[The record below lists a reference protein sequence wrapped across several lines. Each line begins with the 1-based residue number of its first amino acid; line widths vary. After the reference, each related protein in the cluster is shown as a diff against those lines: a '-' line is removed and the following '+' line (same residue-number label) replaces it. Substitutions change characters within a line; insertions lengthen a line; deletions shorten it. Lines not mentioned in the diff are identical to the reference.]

1 VSITLVWRT
10 DVHLSDNPPSSRKDD
25 WTSTVLDKLRQ
36 VGVVAAK
43 VQAAAVLDGG
53 DFFHVKSPSRNTH
66 DLIRRTAEVHAAYPC
81 PVYAN
86 VGNHDCVYGDYGYL
100 DQQPLGVLFSTGVFR
115 RLYDEHEAVFV
126 QDGFK
131 VRVVGVPY
139 HGTQYDLDRF
149 RRIRKG
155 DEDVLV
161 CVAHVLA
168 SARGGSMFEG
178 EDILSYDALPAFE
191 PDLFCFLP
199 GTAVTDWSGRVL
211 PIEGVTESLALQGR
225 GGPVAV
231 EKVHPVRVVDED
243 VFTFDVE
250 GVPSALIPGV
260 TGEHPFW
267 VAKGLQCTLPSRATR
282 RCHPDK
288 VRTSHPCATCND
300 FPQVVAAWHGASSV
314 EGGDYMAIP
323 FPKVPPD
330 AVAAHG
336 LARLLGYYLAEGHL
350 IRNRA
355 GEPVAGVGWS
365 FHAEEHTLHQD
376 VHDLVQEHFGLETKQ
391 HSLEKYGNRSMQVC
405 AYGKDIT
412 QFFHKHGGCGAAKK
426 VMSSWVW
433 GLSASSRIELLVGWL
448 LGDGH
453 ARSVKSEVIGC
464 TVSPSLASQMFLLAL
479 SVGFRPY
486 YTIRPART
494 GVAMPGGYTSD
505 TLPAHILTFYGDD
518 AEALSHRMGVQPPPR
533 SKTKVE
539 GFFHDG
545 LFWRRVRGVQRRH
558 YNGPV
563 YNMRTSTQEYTAGL
577 LLTHNCFGHWHKD
590 QGVEV
595 VNGKTIVNIGS
606 LTRGSLSQD
615 EVDRK
620 PACAVM
626 TFAPNQTPQ
635 VRVVRLRVA
644 PANEV
649 FDVAGRDR
657 AVARASTVD
666 TFAESVRARLT
677 SERGRDVADIVAGL
691 DVPNAIRER
700 VLLYLERAG
709 G

>member
-1 VSITLVWRT
+1 MPVRLVWRT
-10 DVHLSDNPPSSRKDD
+10 DVHMADRGPESRTDNWP
-25 WTSTVLDKLRQ
+25 TTVLDKLGQ
-36 VGVVAAK
+36 VRTVAEK
-43 VQAAAVLDGG
+43 VGAAAILDGG
-53 DFFHVKSPSRNTH
+53 DFFHVKSPSRNSH
-66 DLIRRTAEVHAAYPC
+66 ALVQMTAEHHADYPC
-81 PVYAN
+81 PVYCTP
-86 VGNHDCVYGDYGYL
+86 GNHDCTYGDYSFL
-100 DQQPLGVLFSTGVFR
+100 PQQPLGVLYSTGVFK
-115 RLYDEHEAVFV
+115 RLYDQHDAVFE
-126 QDGFK
+126 QDGVK

-139 HGTQYDLDRF
+139 HGTKYDLDRF
-149 RRIRKG
+149 RAIKKG
-155 DEDVLV
+155 DEQHLV

-168 SARGGSMFEG
+168 SEKGGTMFEG
-178 EDILSYDALPAFE
+178 EDIVRYSDLLDTA
-191 PDLFCFLP
+191 PDLYCFLP
-199 GTAVTDWSGRVL
+199 GTVVTDWNGRVL

-267 VAKGLQCTLPSRATR
+267 VAKGLRCALPSRATR

-288 VRTSHPCATCND
+288 VRTSHPCATCMD
-300 FPQVVAAWHGASSV
+300 SPQVVAAWHGASSV
-314 EGGDYMAIP
+314 EEGDYMAIP

-330 AVAAHG
+330 AVSAHG

-350 IRNRA
+350 VRNRA

-376 VHDLVQEHFGLETKQ
+376 VRDLVQEHFGLDTKQ
-391 HSLEKYGNRSMQVC
+391 HSLEKYGNKAVQIC
-405 AYGKDIT
+405 AYGKDIA
-412 QFFHKHGGCGAAKK
+412 QFFHEHGGCGAAEK

-433 GLSASSRIELLVGWL
+433 GLSASSRTELLVGWL

-453 ARSVKSEVIGC
+453 ARSVKTEVTGC
-464 TVSPSLASQMFLLAL
+464 TVSPSLASQLFLLAL

-494 GVAMPGGYTSD
+494 AVPMPGGYTSD

-518 AEALSHRMGVQPPPR
+518 AEALSHRMGVQPLPR

-590 QGVEV
+590 QGVTTL
-595 VNGKTIVNIGS
+595 GDKTFVNIGS

-615 EVDRK
+615 EVERQ
-620 PACAVM
+620 PACAVLSFM
-626 TFAPNQTPQ
+626 PEGRD
-635 VRVVRLRVA
+635 VRVVRLKVK
-644 PANEV
+644 PADEV
-649 FDVAGRDR
+649 FDVERRQRVETRRMEMDAFVSTLRDTLSQEASGDIAG
-657 AVARASTVD
+657 
-666 TFAESVRARLT
+666 
-677 SERGRDVADIVAGL
+677 IVAGMS
-691 DVPNAIRER
+691 DVPEQVRER
-700 VLLYLERAG
+700 ALTYLERVN
-709 G
+709 

>member
-1 VSITLVWRT
+1 MPVRLVWRT
-10 DVHLSDNPPSSRKDD
+10 DVHMADRGPESRTDD
-25 WTSTVLDKLRQ
+25 WPTTVLDKLGQ
-36 VGVVAAK
+36 VRTVAEK
-43 VQAAAVLDGG
+43 VGAAAILDGG
-53 DFFHVKSPSRNTH
+53 DFFHVKSPSRNSH
-66 DLIRRTAEVHAAYPC
+66 ELVRMVAEHHSDYPC
-81 PVYAN
+81 PVYCTP
-86 VGNHDCVYGDYGYL
+86 GNHDCTYGDYSFL
-100 DQQPLGVLFSTGVFR
+100 PQQPLGVLYSTGVFK
-115 RLYDEHEAVFV
+115 RLYDEHEVVFER
-126 QDGFK
+126 DGVR
-131 VRVVGVPY
+131 VRVVGLPY
-139 HGTQYDLDRF
+139 HGTTYDLDRF
-149 RRIRKG
+149 RNLKKG
-155 DEDVLV
+155 DEHYLV

-168 SARGGSMFEG
+168 SEKGGTMFEG
-178 EDILSYDALPAFE
+178 EDIVRYSDLLDTA
-191 PDLFCFLP
+191 PDVYCFLP
-199 GTAVTDWSGRVL
+199 GTVVTDWNGRVL

-288 VRTSHPCATCND
+288 VRTSHPCATCNGS
-300 FPQVVAAWHGASSV
+300 PQVVAAWHGASSV
-314 EGGDYMAIP
+314 EEGDYMAIP

-330 AVAAHG
+330 AVSAHG

-350 IRNRA
+350 VRNRA

-365 FHAEEHTLHQD
+365 FHAEEHTFHQD

-391 HSLEKYGNRSMQVC
+391 HSLEKYGDKAVQVC
-405 AYGKDIT
+405 AYGKDIS
-412 QFFHKHGGCGAAKK
+412 QFFHEHGGCGAAEK

-453 ARSVKSEVIGC
+453 ARSVKTEVTGC
-464 TVSPSLASQMFLLAL
+464 TVSPSLASQLFLLAL

-518 AEALSHRMGVQPPPR
+518 AEVLSHRMGVQPPPR
-533 SKTKVE
+533 SKTKVD

-590 QGVEV
+590 QGVTTL
-595 VNGKTIVNIGS
+595 GDKTFVNIGS

-615 EVDRK
+615 EVERQ
-620 PACAVM
+620 PACAVLSFM
-626 TFAPNQTPQ
+626 PEGRDI
-635 VRVVRLRVA
+635 RVVRLKVK
-644 PANEV
+644 PADEV
-649 FDVAGRDR
+649 FDVERRQRVETRRMEMDAFVSTLRDTLTQE
-657 AVARASTVD
+657 AS
-666 TFAESVRARLT
+666 
-677 SERGRDVADIVAGL
+677 GDVAGIVAGMA
-691 DVPNAIRER
+691 DVPEQVRER
-700 VLLYLERAG
+700 ALAYLERVQ
-709 G
+709 